1 MSDSCTRSWMPP
13 ILARPRI
20 HTDIALGGAAVASI
34 ATSLLVS
41 PDLHG
46 ALGAALAVTM
56 LAIAVIDARHFII
69 PDELNAVG
77 LVLALLSAVAGD
89 PQGAWT
95 AVGAALLR
103 GTVLALAFLA
113 IRIGYRW
120 LRGRD
125 GIGLGDVKLAAV
137 AGAWLDWLTMP
148 IAIEIAAIAALA
160 VYVVFRYVLRR
171 PLDAATRMPFGLFLA
186 PAIWLG
192 WVVEGLGLVPL

>member
-1 MSDSCTRSWMPP
+1 MSDSCTRSLMPP

-20 HTDIALGGAAVASI
+20 HTGIALGGAAVASI

-46 ALGAALAVTM
+46 ALGAALAVAM

-69 PDELNAVG
+69 PDELNAAG
-77 LVLALLSAVAGD
+77 LVLALLSA
-89 PQGAWT
+89 GAQRPDAVLA

-103 GTVLALAFLA
+103 GAVLALAFLA
-113 IRIGYRW
+113 LRVGYRR

-137 AGAWLDWLTMP
+137 AGAWLDWLTIP

-160 VYVVFRYVLRR
+160 VYVLRRHILRR
-171 PLDAATRMPFGLFLA
+171 PLDATGRVPFGLFLA

-192 WVVEGLGLVPL
+192 WLLEGLGWVPL